1 MRKMLKI
8 ISLFLVI
15 MLLLQS
21 FSHAAVPGY
30 VFFEDVYDSSKGP
43 SYKPYQNHIASY
55 ASNFVDEG
63 NRKGILAYSIDYRN
77 KRRILS

>member
-30 VFFEDVYDSSKGP
+30 VFFEDTYDSSKGP

-55 ASNFVDEG
+55 ASNFVNEG
-63 NRKGILAYSIDYRN
+63 NKRGILAYSQP
-77 KRRILS
+77 KRRVRI

>member
-30 VFFEDVYDSSKGP
+30 VFFEDTYDSAKGP

-55 ASNFVDEG
+55 ASNFVNEG
-63 NRKGILAYSIDYRN
+63 NKRGILAYSQP
-77 KRRILS
+77 KRRVRI